1 MKQNAVRV
9 TIVGSCVTRDAFD
22 LSSDQR
28 WELGAYYARSGLASA
43 MSDLEYAGVDLTGI
57 ESAFQRRMV
66 EQDLGKSL
74 ASHLAQDTSDL
85 VVYDP
90 IDERFDL
97 AVHPVSGAVCTLSA
111 ELSRAAHVPVSRTI
125 LSGSEE
131 FYVLWERGWVRL
143 LAALDARGRRA
154 HLRVNAAKWATAL
167 DDGSEFP
174 AMYAPDRIRRAN
186 EFLDRLYSRMSE
198 DLSADQLVSFSAKDA
213 GVAASD
219 HKWGRSPFHYQDAFY
234 DHLRSALVRSLGSS
248 SSSDPDVLATFHA
261 RSGDDRRFVFD
272 VRPEH
277 ATGDVLIAEFR
288 LSGWADVAYVGL
300 GCMIEGAYCRIL
312 LAPVEQG
319 TWIRVAVP
327 RAVLKAPDAAI
338 DSTGDVD
345 AVRFYVSGRAAGST
359 AVLEVRTADLA
370 EYQAERTASRSA
382 ETLWIQDWHSRYQLP
397 IAETSSVAA
406 FNPIPG
412 LVALYPVVA
421 DSLTL
426 WAAAGIRTSERLT
439 VGFHGA
445 ADRGTTEYPY
455 FERMASRKDSPWSFV
470 LFSDPTLTMDPE
482 LTLGW
487 FLGTAERDL
496 VDVIQQVVE
505 KVAAVSGARS
515 TAITGGSGGG
525 FAALQLA
532 ARMPRSIAVVFA
544 PQTVLSRYETQDW
557 ASAARVV
564 FGSTDVES
572 DPTVLRRVS
581 AVERYRAGTENLVDY
596 VINRHDHHHVAEHCA
611 PFAAVF
617 GLSPEGGESADRRVR
632 IVPVDLGPGHVPASR
647 EQFESALASAFARAE
662 AYLARS

>member
-1 MKQNAVRV
+1 MNQNAVRV

-28 WELGAYYARSGLASA
+28 WELSAYYARSGLASA
-43 MSDLEYAGVDLTGI
+43 MSDREYPGVDLTGI

-85 VVYDP
+85 IVYDP

-131 FYVLWERGWVRL
+131 FYVLWEQGWVRL

-167 DDGSEFP
+167 DDGSDFP
-174 AMYAPDRIRRAN
+174 AVYPPDRIGRAN
-186 EFLDRLYSRMSE
+186 EFLDRLYRRMSE
-198 DLSADQLVSFSAKDA
+198 DIPAGQIVSFSARNG

-219 HKWGRSPFHYQDAFY
+219 HKWGRSPFHYQEAFY
-234 DHLRSALVRSLGSS
+234 DHLRSALIGSLGSPS
-248 SSSDPDVLATFHA
+248 TNLDVLATFHA
-261 RSGDDRRFVFD
+261 RSDEDRRFVFD
-272 VRPEH
+272 VQPEH
-277 ATGDVLIAEFR
+277 ATGDTLIAEFR
-288 LSGWADVAYVGL
+288 LSRWAEVGYVGV
-300 GCMIEGAYCRIL
+300 GCMIEGAYYRIL

-327 RAVLKAPDAAI
+327 RAVLKTPDAAV
-338 DSTGDVD
+338 DSTSD
-345 AVRFYVSGRAAGST
+345 AESVRFYVSGRAGSAE

-370 EYQAERTASRSA
+370 EYLAERTASRSA
-382 ETLWIQDWHSRYQLP
+382 ETLWIHDWHSRYQLP
-397 IAETSSVAA
+397 IAEASSVAA
-406 FNPIPG
+406 FNPLPG
-412 LVALYPVVA
+412 LVALYPIVV

-487 FLGTAERDL
+487 FLGTAEHDL
-496 VDVIQQVVE
+496 VDVIHQVVD
-505 KVAAVSGARS
+505 KVAVVSGARS

-557 ASAARVV
+557 GNAARVV

-596 VINRHDHHHVAEHCA
+596 VINRHDHHHVEEHCV

-632 IVPVDLGPGHVPASR
+632 IVPVDLGPGHVPAPR
-647 EQFESALASAFARAE
+647 VQFESALASAFARAE
-662 AYLARS
+662 VYFARP